1 MSNSFALGALALG
14 FLGSL
19 HCAAMC
25 GGFARAG
32 AGSVAALHGG
42 RIASYAAAG
51 ALAGAA
57 GGAPAAW
64 IADPALR
71 FAAFALA
78 CAVLFATGLRMGGF
92 AQRVRSRTLVLGF
105 ERMAAAAARRIG
117 PPATTSR
124 RFVLGVLWGWA
135 PCGLVYAALPLALVS
150 ASASAGALAMAA
162 FGLGTVPALLGA
174 GWALDR
180 VGDRSRR
187 WAGALL
193 MLLAVAALL
202 GHAATDPLFC
212 G

>member
-14 FLGSL
+14 FLGSA

-25 GGFARAG
+25 GGFARTG

-42 RIASYAAAG
+42 RIASYAVAG
-51 ALAGAA
+51 ALVGAA

-71 FAAFALA
+71 FAGFALA
-78 CAVLFATGLRMGGF
+78 CSVLFATGLRMGGF
-92 AQRVRSRTLVLGF
+92 AQRIRSPALSAGF
-105 ERMAAAAARRIG
+105 GRVASAAARRIG
-117 PPATTSR
+117 PPSTAPR
-124 RFVLGVLWGWA
+124 RFMLGVLWGWA

-150 ASASAGALAMAA
+150 GSAGAGALAMAS
-162 FGLGTVPALLGA
+162 FGLGTIPALLGA
-174 GWALDR
+174 GWALHR

-202 GHAATDPLFC
+202 GHAAIDPLFC
-212 G
+212 R